1 MKAFENQAKT
11 IEDQGK
17 QQVDALKD
25 LELEGQTKLTEG
37 VFPKHRESDEI
48 KINCVK
54 LQDMKI
60 RLIDIICFMNR
71 ARRYMILKY
80 LNELDLFV
88 VLFNCKTQ
96 R

>member
-37 VFPKHRESDEI
+37 VFQKHRESDEI

-54 LQDMKI
+54 LKDMKI
-60 RLIDIICFMNR
+60 RLIDIFYFMNR

-80 LNELDLFV
+80 LKE
-88 VLFNCKTQ
+88 
-96 R
+96 